1 MPVRQW
7 RFVPGIVAG
16 RKEETTV
23 ERIVVHFL
31 VVSWAALP
39 ILWRAAPAP
48 AEAQETPAPAV
59 SYQHIQ
65 GIQYGSGDPF
75 QTVDLYLPDSARRRS
90 TAVFVLNHGSGNKL
104 PFVQRFAERGY
115 PVLFVNVRRREPYPR
130 PVEDAFCAL
139 AWAHAHAREY
149 GFDPSR
155 ILALGHS
162 GGAVLAAHLGTFDE
176 RARYMWGC
184 SSPLPRERWLLGVAS
199 IAGIFDYRT
208 EEEFGAPH
216 NAYTPRYFGG
226 TRESVPAAWEEA
238 SPITWAGRGDPPFL
252 LVHGTADVMVLPIQS
267 ERSAALLRRAG
278 VEVELVL
285 VPGADHNGIL
295 CDATFEA
302 VERLLARLASGP

>member
-1 MPVRQW
+1 M
-7 RFVPGIVAG
+7 
-16 RKEETTV
+16 
-23 ERIVVHFL
+23 ERTAVNSL
-31 VVSWAALP
+31 AACWAALQ
-39 ILWRAAPAP
+39 LLAVAAPSQAD
-48 AEAQETPAPAV
+48 AQETPAPAV
-59 SYQHIQ
+59 SYQHVQ

-90 TAVFVLNHGSGNKL
+90 TAVFVLNFGSGNKL

-115 PVLFVNVRRREPYPR
+115 PVLFVNVRRREPYPK

-155 ILALGHS
+155 IVALGHS

-176 RARYMWGC
+176 RTRYLGGC
-184 SSPLPRERWLLGVAS
+184 ASPSPRERWLLGVAS

-226 TRESVPAAWEEA
+226 TRESVPAVWEEA
-238 SPITWAGRGDPPFL
+238 SPVTWAGRGDPPFL
-252 LVHGTADVMVLPIQS
+252 LVHGTTDVMVLPIQS
-267 ERSAALLRRAG
+267 DRSAALLRRAG

-295 CDATFEA
+295 GDAAFEA
-302 VERLLARLASGP
+302 VERFLARLAGGS